1 MVETLPTLSSPTSLP
16 LAGKVALVTG
26 STTGLGLAIAIELG
40 RRGAKVALNYAH
52 NRARATKAMAEY
64 QAATD
69 SPGVLIAADV
79 CSSAGVDSLVS
90 QTVVALGPIDI
101 LVPNATGPQPQLP
114 IESYTWAHYQEMVD
128 FFIKSPFLLTQAVLA
143 HMKQQAWGR
152 IVNIG
157 SEVYEASVGNFSAYV
172 AAKGGQK
179 GWTRSMATEL
189 APYGITVNLV
199 APGWIPT
206 ERHADSSAPQLEG
219 YAQTIPAGRWGTP
232 EDIADSVAYLCA
244 PAASFVTGQTLIVNG
259 GRSPN

>member
-1 MVETLPTLSSPTSLP
+1 MPSPTFLP

-26 STTGLGLAIAIELG
+26 STTGLGLAIAKELG

-52 NRARATKAMAEY
+52 DRARATDAL
-64 QAATD
+64 AAYHAVTD

-79 CSSAGVDSLVS
+79 CSSAGVGSLVS
-90 QTVVALGPIDI
+90 QTVAALGPIDI

-114 IESYTWAHYQEMVD
+114 IEEYTWAHYQEMVD
-128 FFIKSPFLLTQAVLA
+128 FFIKSPFLLTQAVLP
-143 HMKQQAWGR
+143 HMKQQHWGR

-189 APYGITVNLV
+189 APHGITVNLV

-206 ERHADSSAPQLEG
+206 ERHADSSTEQLEG
-219 YAQTIPAGRWGTP
+219 YLKTTPAGRWGTP